1 MMKTKKGFIAYGL
14 TGLLALGLG
23 IGSLIGVQ
31 LTSSKASPANAAE
44 GDAMTGLNLTLR
56 GDGCDTGWNTKG
68 TQTLTEGTAGVYT
81 IRARIIIGQISIA
94 DYDAW
99 DPRVVYSDFD
109 STTSNCSDKIQ
120 DWYTHNGNSGDHNL
134 YFKEGGIFDFSVTVK
149 EGATTTSS
157 SVATTARVYSLTV
170 NKVSDVYCIAGDAT
184 AAGWT
189 TSNGFTYTCSYVS
202 EGVQT
207 LDFAIKATG
216 SFNLYNYGTWNDIL
230 DSSKVVWSQSTAA
243 ANFTQA
249 TSGNIYPN
257 TAFTVRIR
265 IDMTAAPTKVYLN
278 FTTSVS
284 HTVSLYNGTSVV
296 STQQAYEGSNFN
308 PTPVALAGYRFEGW
322 YNDSSYTNAY
332 TPTSFTADTSLY
344 GRYVTASAMRLYY
357 FPGLDWNNWAGA
369 RIYGYHVISGTVTN
383 DFTAT
388 GADMTRDVTS
398 SFYYIDLTADQIPS
412 YVKFCEKNN
421 EGNKTTDLVWN
432 ASNNFFV
439 YQTATWSSLTDDQFQ
454 AYNAATSFLSS
465 TASACSTL
473 SVDSTLWTNIKAAV
487 LGYSTGAQAILKN
500 KTLVLGTGDA
510 IDLAVTRYDFIVTK
524 YSYENFLNRTIGGSG
539 VSNVLAANSDGTFI
553 FALGFIAFV
562 SALGVAGVIILKK
575 NRRRD
580 YR

>member
-31 LTSSKASPANAAE
+31 FSGPKAAPANAAA
-44 GDAMTGLNLTLR
+44 GDPVTGLNLTLR
-56 GDGCDTGWNTKG
+56 GDGCKTGWVTTG
-68 TQTLTEGTAGVYT
+68 TQTLSETSSGVYT
-81 IRARIIIGQISIA
+81 ARSTVILGQISIA
-94 DYDAW
+94 AYNSW
-99 DPRVVYSDFD
+99 DDNRVYYSNFD
-109 STTSNCSDKIQ
+109 STSSNCASSIE
-120 DWYTHNGNSGDHNL
+120 DWNVHNSNSGDHNL
-134 YFKEGGIFDFSVTVK
+134 YFNTRGVYDFTVTVT
-149 EGATTTSS
+149 ETD
-157 SVATTARVYSLTV
+157 TAGTYSYSLAV
-170 NKVSDVYCIAGDAT
+170 NLVDSSYNVLCAAGDALAT
-184 AAGWT
+184 GWN
-189 TSNGFTYTCSYVS
+189 TSKGAKYAFDYVS
-202 EGVQT
+202 SGVRT
-207 LDFAIKATG
+207 LDVAVTSATG
-216 SFNLYNYGTWNDIL
+216 SFCIYDYGSWDNKL
-230 DSSKVVWSQSTAA
+230 DSANVVWSQSTAA

-249 TSGNIYPN
+249 SSGNITPN
-257 TAFTVRIR
+257 TTFTVRIQV
-265 IDMTAAPTKVYLN
+265 DKTVSPAKVYLN

-284 HTVSLYNGTSVV
+284 HNISLYNGTSLIG
-296 STQQAYEGSNFN
+296 TQLAYEGANFS
-308 PTPVALAGYRFEGW
+308 PIPVALAGFRFEGW
-322 YNDSSYTNAY
+322 YNDASFTSAY
-332 TPTSFTADTSLY
+332 TPTAFTANASLY
-344 GRYVTASAMRLYY
+344 GRYITASAMRLYY

-383 DFTAT
+383 DFTDT

-539 VSNVLAANSDGTFI
+539 VSNVLTANSDGTFI